1 MAEHRAFTEQQQEQ
15 EAAPKLCK
23 NMCGFYGEL
32 PLETACLVVW
42 RTLGELAKPP
52 RLPSTAPRVDR
63 AGKFWHLHK
72 AVSGGSGYFW
82 LVVLS
87 RG

>member
-32 PLETACLVVW
+32 PLETAGLVW
-42 RTLGELAKPP
+42 RTLGELA
-52 RLPSTAPRVDR
+52 
-63 AGKFWHLHK
+63 
-72 AVSGGSGYFW
+72 
-82 LVVLS
+82 
-87 RG
+87 